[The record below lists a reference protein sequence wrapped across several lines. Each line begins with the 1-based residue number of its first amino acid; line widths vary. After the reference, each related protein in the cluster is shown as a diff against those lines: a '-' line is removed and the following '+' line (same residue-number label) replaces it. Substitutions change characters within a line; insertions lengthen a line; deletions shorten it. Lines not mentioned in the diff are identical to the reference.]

1 MARQKR
7 LSDSIEKAAQRLN
20 ALRSI
25 DPALDLGGSLTLAS
39 FETKIDEARNALNA
53 YNGLLTQ
60 VDAAYNQLTAAE
72 QGVAEYSQ
80 RMLSGVA
87 ASYGKDSDEYEQAGG
102 TRTSERRK
110 FTRKTAP
117 A

>member
-7 LSDSIEKAAQRLN
+7 FSDSIEKAAQRLN

-25 DPALDLGGSLTLAS
+25 DPALDLGGGLTLAS
-39 FETKIDEARNALNA
+39 FEAQVNEARTALDA

-60 VDAAYNQLTAAE
+60 VDAAYNQLI
-72 QGVAEYSQ
+72 VAEGAVSERSQ
-80 RMLSGVA
+80 RMLSGIA
-87 ASYGKDSDEYEQAGG
+87 ARYGKDSDEYEQAGG

-110 FTRKTAP
+110 FTRKKVTA
-117 A
+117 